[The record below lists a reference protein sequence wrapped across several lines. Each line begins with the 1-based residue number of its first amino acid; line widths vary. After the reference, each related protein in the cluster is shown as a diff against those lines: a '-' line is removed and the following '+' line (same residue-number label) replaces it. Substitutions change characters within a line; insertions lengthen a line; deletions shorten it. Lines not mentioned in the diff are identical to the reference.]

1 MSAFGS
7 GGSKAEEILE
17 QKLAYYKN
25 LKPRVGVFKTQ
36 SMDPTQKILQEAHEK
51 NKAFIGET
59 AFKKLGARKTL
70 EEHEEDIF
78 APPDE
83 DVQQY
88 RELRAKYKG
97 KKMKTNLDLIEQFNE
112 TALKFIPLYQKR
124 VDQQDFV
131 DKMIVAARRDVDHE
145 QARNAN
151 QVVPGTVGRHDD
163 EQNAAPSK
171 PPPKL
176 KGRHDK
182 PVSHQ

>member
-1 MSAFGS
+1 
-7 GGSKAEEILE
+7 
-17 QKLAYYKN
+17 
-25 LKPRVGVFKTQ
+25 
-36 SMDPTQKILQEAHEK
+36 MDPTQKILQEAHEK
-51 NKAFIGET
+51 NQAFIGET

-83 DVQQY
+83 DVRQY

-124 VDQQDFV
+124 IDQQDFV
-131 DKMIVAARRDVDHE
+131 DKMIIAARRDVDHE

-151 QVVPGTVGRHDD
+151 QVVPGTVGAGLEND
-163 EQNAAPSK
+163 QNSAQPK
-171 PPPKL
+171 PPPKPL
-176 KGRHDK
+176 KRRTDRQISIEVPINKNAQVIETKQAK
-182 PVSHQ
+182 PPNSPKSPR